1 MTSEKRVEQQNQNG
15 NEHAGGTENDELAF
29 LVPLRRDELREK
41 GGAIQ
46 ECLGIGAADDEAVI
60 AFLKAPSACGLSS
73 LVRRGSGA
81 EKVLTPM

>member
-1 MTSEKRVEQQNQNG
+1 
-15 NEHAGGTENDELAF
+15 
-29 LVPLRRDELREK
+29 LREK